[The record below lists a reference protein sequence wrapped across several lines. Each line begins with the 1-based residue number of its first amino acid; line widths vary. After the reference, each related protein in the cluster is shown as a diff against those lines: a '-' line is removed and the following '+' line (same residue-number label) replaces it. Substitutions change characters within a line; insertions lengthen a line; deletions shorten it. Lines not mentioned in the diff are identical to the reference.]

1 MAARTVCGNQ
11 PSRCPISATD
21 APSDR
26 SSMPISTARFVL
38 ARGRSASGILAV
50 IKSTPSAIR
59 SGCEAG
65 SSDGGVVFFDRPMLL
80 EGPLEAAAAGAA
92 ASPVWV
98 AVDFD
103 RACRVRRRGV
113 RWRSRADWFASP
125 ISDFSALFACL
136 RGCLVA
142 IVFILWIRIAL
153 RDACTTTSPALGARR
168 AATQEGAVD
177 MDSNASRAGEVE
189 RKVWRDN
196 DFLLPGKL
204 LKMSPLIDGQPAVST
219 LRQWGRRRHVA
230 TGIGPTALLA
240 ERASQYLVIV
250 IPSLTE

>member
-1 MAARTVCGNQ
+1 
-11 PSRCPISATD
+11 
-21 APSDR
+21 
-26 SSMPISTARFVL
+26 
-38 ARGRSASGILAV
+38 
-50 IKSTPSAIR
+50 
-59 SGCEAG
+59 
-65 SSDGGVVFFDRPMLL
+65 MLL
-80 EGPLEAAAAGAA
+80 EVPLEAAAASAA

-113 RWRSRADWFASP
+113 RGRPRAGWFAAP

-136 RGCLVA
+136 RGCLLA

-204 LKMSPLIDGQPAVST
+204 LKMSPLVDRRSAVST
-219 LRQWGRRRHVA
+219 LRKWGSGARVA
-230 TGIGPTALLA
+230 TGIRATALLA
-240 ERASQYLVIV
+240 ERASQYSGDREPVFYGTAARLASCSAAVPV
-250 IPSLTE
+250 FPSNIHGIERFWMGALFGADLQPQFPVLGLCHFATAWQGNSSSAVEGRPAVLSR